1 MTSEKSDSF
10 PLATGTRYELLKEIG
25 RGGMGVAHLA
35 LAKGPRGFSKL
46 VVLKMMRKALV
57 GDPDAQRMFLEEA
70 RISARLAHPNVVQ
83 VHEVCDYAGTP
94 TMVMEFLEGK
104 PLSVILRDDGLPAPR
119 NVLIYI
125 LTKVLAGLHAAHDL
139 RDYDGTPL
147 NLVHR
152 DASPHNVFVTFE
164 GQVKLLDFGIAKAEG
179 SEVET
184 RAGVTKGKIRYM
196 PPEQFLQ
203 LPADRRVDIFT
214 VGVTLWEILAGRRFW
229 ANLTDDEVIS
239 RLIAKQ
245 VPPLPP
251 DADVP
256 PDLAAICARA
266 IAARWDERYAT
277 AARLQRDLEDHLS
290 RQPDRV
296 SADDVSVFMHYRFDV
311 EQDSAKHVIQSH
323 VRTAQQAADAELE
336 ATRMLPMSPEKV
348 GPPESDP
355 SVRGASQTAPAKA
368 SSSAASSTAASS
380 TAASSSAA
388 SSTAVSSTMSVGWRS
403 KLRALAFAAAALL
416 LLGAAAMAGVAV
428 TAGSATSRGSHP
440 PPADPDLTAACD
452 PAFKACDGTCV
463 SVDRPDRGCSGKAC
477 YACNVPH
484 ATPRCNRLHACDIAV
499 CYHGFQDCNGDD
511 RDGCE
516 TDVRTNPDNCG
527 ACGRRC
533 PALPHA
539 ERGCGDVCTIWRCQ
553 PGYRDCNGVVADG
566 CEVAALDDAA
576 HCGACGHACAA
587 NQTCHNGSC
596 R

>member
-1 MTSEKSDSF
+1 MSSEKSDSF

-70 RISARLAHPNVVQ
+70 RISARLTHPNVVQ
-83 VHEVCDYAGTP
+83 VHEVCEYEGTP
-94 TMVMEFLEGK
+94 TMVMEYLEGK
-104 PLSVILRDDGLPAPR
+104 PLSVILREDGLPAPR
-119 NVLIYI
+119 NLLIYI

-152 DASPHNVFVTFE
+152 DASPHNVLVTFD
-164 GQVKLLDFGIAKAEG
+164 GQIKLLDFGVAKALG

-184 RAGVTKGKIRYM
+184 RAGAAKGKIRYM

-203 LPADRRVDIFT
+203 LPADRRVDVFT
-214 VGVTLWEILAGRRFW
+214 VGVTLWEALTGRRFW
-229 ANLTDDEVIS
+229 ANASDDEVIS

-245 VPPLPP
+245 VPALPP
-251 DADVP
+251 DVDVP

-266 IAARWDERYAT
+266 IAVDWDQRFAT
-277 AARLQRDLEDHLS
+277 AARLQRELEDHLS

-296 SADDVSVFMHYRFDV
+296 SADDVAVFMHYRFDV
-311 EQDSAKHVIQSH
+311 EQDSAKHIIQSH
-323 VRTAQQAADAELE
+323 ARTVQQTTADADLE
-336 ATRMLPMSPEKV
+336 ATRMLAGGMSSETVRPQ
-348 GPPESDP
+348 ESDA
-355 SVRGASQTAPAKA
+355 SVPGTSKTAPATE
-368 SSSAASSTAASS
+368 TAA
-380 TAASSSAA
+380 
-388 SSTAVSSTMSVGWRS
+388 SSTMSVGRPW
-403 KLRALAFAAAALL
+403 KLRALALASAAVV
-416 LLGAAAMAGVAV
+416 LLGAAAMAGVMV
-428 TAGSATSRGSHP
+428 TASSAASRSP
-440 PPADPDLTAACD
+440 APADPTSTCE
-452 PAFKACDGTCV
+452 PAFKTCEGACV
-463 SVDRPDRGCSGKAC
+463 SVDRPDRGCNGKAC

-499 CYHGFQDCNGDD
+499 CYHGFEDCNGDG

-516 TDVRTNPDNCG
+516 TDVRTDPDNCG

-539 ERGCGDVCTIWRCQ
+539 KRGCGDACTIWRCE
-553 PGYRDCNGVVADG
+553 PGHRDCNGVVADG

-576 HCGACGHACAA
+576 NCGTCGHACAA
-587 NQTCHNGSC
+587 NQTCRDGVC